1 MCGELSS
8 KSFYHCPMNLFPIA
22 ADGQTNFKMVAKT
35 IYGLENL
42 CMAELLKL
50 GAENPAVHNRA
61 VSFEGNIGVMYKA
74 NLLLR
79 TALRVLVQ
87 FAEFEVN
94 NEDEL
99 YEAVKS
105 IEWEKLI
112 SVDDTIAIDTVLNTE
127 IFNHSQYISQK
138 TKDAICDRFREIC
151 DDKRPSVDL
160 DNPALRLHLHI
171 AKNKCVIAL
180 DSSGDSLHKRGYREK
195 TNLAPINEVLA
206 AGLIQLSE
214 WDMRSTFIDPMC
226 GSATILI
233 EAAMLAANIPAG
245 YFRENFGFM
254 NWKQFLPF
262 NQELWE
268 KIHSNA
274 IERISTENITLYGIE
289 LSPNVARKGKEN
301 VKRSKTEDMIRIRCA
316 DFLDSEPPPTL
327 GNKPILLMNP
337 PYGER
342 MVKDDISELYHKV
355 GDTFKKKY
363 AGYEC
368 WIISSNLEALKNV
381 GLSTSKRITVYN
393 GQLECRFFRYS
404 IYQGSKKWKGEELG

>member
-1 MCGELSS
+1 
-8 KSFYHCPMNLFPIA
+8 MNLFPIP
-22 ADGQTNFKMVAKT
+22 ADGQANYKMVAKT

-42 CMAELLKL
+42 CLTELLKL

-61 VSFEGNIGVMYKA
+61 VSFEGNLGVMYKA

-105 IEWEKLI
+105 IAWENLI
-112 SVDDTIAIDTVLNTE
+112 TVDDTIAIDTVLNTE

-138 TKDAICDRFREIC
+138 TKDAICDRFRELC
-151 DDKRPSVDL
+151 DKRPSVDL
-160 DNPALRLHLHI
+160 DNPTLRLHLHI

-206 AGLIQLSE
+206 AGLVQLSE

-245 YFRENFGFM
+245 YFREQFGFM
-254 NWKQFLPF
+254 NWKQVLPF

-274 IERISTENITLYGIE
+274 IERISTENIALYGIE
-289 LSPNVARKGKEN
+289 LSPHVARKGKEN

-316 DFLDSEPPPTL
+316 DFLESDAPTTV
-327 GNKPILLMNP
+327 GSKPILLMNP

-342 MVKDDISELYHKV
+342 MVKDDIWELYHKV

-404 IYQGSKKWKGEELG
+404 IYQGTKKWKGEE

>member
-1 MCGELSS
+1 
-8 KSFYHCPMNLFPIA
+8 
-22 ADGQTNFKMVAKT
+22 
-35 IYGLENL
+35 
-42 CMAELLKL
+42 
-50 GAENPAVHNRA
+50 
-61 VSFEGNIGVMYKA
+61 MYKA

-87 FAEFEVN
+87 FAEFEV
-94 NEDEL
+94 EDEDDL
-99 YEAVKS
+99 YEKVKS
-105 IEWEKLI
+105 IEWENLI
-112 SVDDTIAIDTVLNTE
+112 TAEDTIAIDTVLNTE

-138 TKDAICDRFREIC
+138 TKDAICDRFRERVN
-151 DDKRPSVDL
+151 KRPSVDL
-160 DNPALRLHLHI
+160 DNPTLRLHLHVSKHRCI
-171 AKNKCVIAL
+171 IAL

-206 AGLIQLSE
+206 AGLVQLSG
-214 WDMRSTFIDPMC
+214 WDRRSTFVDPMC

-245 YFRENFGFM
+245 YFREHYGFM
-254 NWKQFLPF
+254 NWKQLLPF
-262 NQELWE
+262 DKNLWE
-268 KIHSNA
+268 TIHTA
-274 IERISTENITLYGIE
+274 AVERISSENITLYGIE
-289 LSPNVARKGKEN
+289 LSPHVARKGKEN

-316 DFLDSEPPPTL
+316 DFLDSDAPPAV
-327 GNKPILLMNP
+327 GKPILIMNP

-342 MVKDDISELYHKV
+342 MDKEDIAGLYHSV

-363 AGYEC
+363 SGYEC

-404 IYQGSKKWKGEELG
+404 MYQGSKKAAKGSPE

>member
-1 MCGELSS
+1 
-8 KSFYHCPMNLFPIA
+8 
-22 ADGQTNFKMVAKT
+22 MVAKT
-35 IYGLENL
+35 IFGLEEL
-42 CMAELLKL
+42 CKEELRKL
-50 GAENPAVHNRA
+50 GAENLEIHNRA
-61 VSFEGNIGVMYKA
+61 VSFDGNIGIMYKA

-87 FAEFEVN
+87 FAEFEVA
-94 NEDEL
+94 NENEL

-105 IEWEKLI
+105 IAWENLI
-112 SVDDTIAIDTVLNTE
+112 TVDDTLAIDTVLNTE
-127 IFNHSQYISQK
+127 VFNHSQYISQK

-151 DDKRPSVDL
+151 GDKRPSVDL
-160 DNPALRLHLHI
+160 DNPTLRLHLHVSR
-171 AKNKCVIAL
+171 NRCVIAL

-206 AGLIQLSE
+206 AGLVQLSE
-214 WDMRSTFIDPMC
+214 WDRRSTFVDPMC

-262 NQELWE
+262 NEELWQT
-268 KIHSNA
+268 IHEAA
-274 IERISTENITLYGIE
+274 IDKISTADLILYGIE
-289 LSPNVARKGKEN
+289 ISPHVARKGKEN

-316 DFLDSEPPPTL
+316 DFMESDAPPTV
-327 GNKPILLMNP
+327 GKGILLMNP

-342 MVKDDISELYHKV
+342 MDKDEDIIGMYHAM

-363 AGYEC
+363 AGYDC
-368 WIISSNLEALKNV
+368 WIISSNQAALKNV
-381 GLSTSKRITVYN
+381 GLATSKRYTVYN

-404 IYQGSKKWKGEELG
+404 IYAGTKKKKVEE

>member
-1 MCGELSS
+1 
-8 KSFYHCPMNLFPIA
+8 
-22 ADGQTNFKMVAKT
+22 MVAKT

-61 VSFEGNIGVMYKA
+61 VSFEGNVGVMYKA

-99 YEAVKS
+99 YEKVKS
-105 IEWEKLI
+105 IEWENLI
-112 SVDDTIAIDTVLNTE
+112 TVDDTIAIDTVLNTE

-160 DNPALRLHLHI
+160 DNPTLRLHLHI

-206 AGLIQLSE
+206 AGLVQLSE

-254 NWKQFLPF
+254 NWKQFLPY

-268 KIHSNA
+268 KIHGNA
-274 IERISTENITLYGIE
+274 IERISTENIALYGIE
-289 LSPNVARKGKEN
+289 LSPHVARKGKEN

-316 DFLDSEPPPTL
+316 DFLESDAPATV

-342 MVKDDISELYHKV
+342 MVKDDIWELYHKV

-404 IYQGSKKWKGEELG
+404 IYQGTKKWKGEE

>member
-1 MCGELSS
+1 
-8 KSFYHCPMNLFPIA
+8 MNLFPIPE
-22 ADGQTNFKMVAKT
+22 DGQGNYKMVAKT

-50 GAENPAVHNRA
+50 GAENAAVHNRA
-61 VSFEGNIGVMYKA
+61 VSFEGNVGVMYKA

-112 SVDDTIAIDTVLNTE
+112 SVDETIAIDTVLNTE

-138 TKDAICDRFREIC
+138 TKDAICDRFRELC
-151 DDKRPSVDL
+151 ERRPSVDL
-160 DNPALRLHLHI
+160 DNPTLRLHLHI

-206 AGLIQLSE
+206 AGLVQLSE

-245 YFRENFGFM
+245 YFREQFGFM
-254 NWKQFLPF
+254 NWKQLLPF

-268 KIHSNA
+268 KIHGNA
-274 IERISTENITLYGIE
+274 IERISTEDILLYGIE
-289 LSPNVARKGKEN
+289 LSPHVARKGKEN

-316 DFLDSEPPPTL
+316 DFLESDAPLTVGS
-327 GNKPILLMNP
+327 KPILIMNP

-342 MVKDDISELYHKV
+342 MVKDDIWELYHQV

-404 IYQGSKKWKGEELG
+404 IYQGTKKWKGEE

>member
-1 MCGELSS
+1 
-8 KSFYHCPMNLFPIA
+8 MNLFPIP
-22 ADGQTNFKMVAKT
+22 ADGQANYKMVAKT

-42 CMAELLKL
+42 CMIELLKL

-61 VSFEGNIGVMYKA
+61 VSFEGNLGVMYKA

-105 IEWEKLI
+105 IAWENLI

-138 TKDAICDRFREIC
+138 TKDAICDRFRELC
-151 DDKRPSVDL
+151 DKRPSVDL
-160 DNPALRLHLHI
+160 DNPTLRLHLHI

-206 AGLIQLSE
+206 AGLVQLSE

-245 YFRENFGFM
+245 YFREQFGFM
-254 NWKQFLPF
+254 NWKQVLPF

-274 IERISTENITLYGIE
+274 IERISTENIALCGIE

-316 DFLDSEPPPTL
+316 DFLDSDAPTTV
-327 GNKPILLMNP
+327 GSKPILLMNP

-342 MVKDDISELYHKV
+342 MVKDDIWELYHKV

-404 IYQGSKKWKGEELG
+404 IYQGTKKWKGEE

>member
-1 MCGELSS
+1 
-8 KSFYHCPMNLFPIA
+8 MNLFPIPI
-22 ADGQTNFKMVAKT
+22 DGQSNYRMVAKT
-35 IYGLENL
+35 IFGLEEL
-42 CMAELLKL
+42 CKEELRKL
-50 GAENPAVHNRA
+50 GAENLEIHNRA
-61 VSFEGNIGVMYKA
+61 VSFDGNIGIMYKA

-87 FAEFEVN
+87 FAEFEVTSEN
-94 NEDEL
+94 EL
-99 YEAVKS
+99 YDAVKS
-105 IEWEKLI
+105 IAWENLI
-112 SVDDTIAIDTVLNTE
+112 KVDDTLAIDTVLNTE
-127 IFNHSQYISQK
+127 VFNHSQYISQK

-160 DNPALRLHLHI
+160 DNPTLRLHLHVSR
-171 AKNKCVIAL
+171 NRCVIAL

-206 AGLIQLSE
+206 AGLVQLSE
-214 WDMRSTFIDPMC
+214 WDRRSTFVDPMC

-262 NQELWE
+262 NEELWQT
-268 KIHSNA
+268 IHEAA
-274 IERISTENITLYGIE
+274 IDKISTADLILYGIE
-289 LSPNVARKGKEN
+289 ISPHVARKGKEN

-316 DFLDSEPPPTL
+316 DFMESDAPPTV
-327 GNKPILLMNP
+327 GKGILLMNP

-342 MVKDDISELYHKV
+342 MDKDEDIIGMYHAM

-363 AGYEC
+363 AGYDC
-368 WIISSNLEALKNV
+368 WIISSNQAALKNV
-381 GLSTSKRITVYN
+381 GLATSKRYTVYN

-404 IYQGSKKWKGEELG
+404 IYAGTKKKKVEE